1 MRSASRFIAGNARYR
16 WVVWSLL
23 VATYMISFFHRMS
36 VSVVKETITANFGLS
51 ATEFGAMAAMYFY
64 AYCLAQIPV
73 GILADSVGV
82 RVTAALSVA
91 VAACGTIA
99 FGCAN
104 SPAML
109 YVSRFCVGLGV
120 AASFVCVM
128 KVQAQWFHE
137 REFSTLSGAC
147 LFLGNI
153 GSLSAQAPL
162 ALLVAVLSFRGAFTA
177 IGLGTL
183 VLAGLCLVFVRNRP
197 QDVGLAPVNPEPGPA
212 AERTPLGVSLSRVL
226 KDKRL
231 LCLYVFY
238 FFSIPQFLGF
248 GGAWSTAYIRE
259 VYALDLTA
267 ASNLASLQIVGF
279 MLGSLALGYLSDR
292 AGKRRPFLVIPCLG
306 TALLWAVLALAGGR
320 SLPPAVFGACL
331 AALGFCSGM
340 YSVMMAACKE
350 SSPPESTGTAIAA
363 INTFGFLGIALATP
377 AYGYIMDCFPD
388 LNHAAQHQQA
398 TVFMALLT
406 GVSLIVSLC
415 CKETGGRNVYGK
427 DCGGK
432 G

>member
-1 MRSASRFIAGNARYR
+1 MNILSRFIASNQRYR

-36 VSVVKETITANFGLS
+36 VSVVKETLTANFGLS
-51 ATEFGAMAAMYFY
+51 ATEFGAMASMYFY
-64 AYCLAQIPV
+64 AYCIAQIPV
-73 GILADSVGV
+73 GMLADSVGV
-82 RVTAALSVA
+82 RITAAISVA

-99 FGCAN
+99 FGCAS

-109 YVSRFCVGLGV
+109 YVSRFLVGLGV
-120 AASFVCVM
+120 AASFVSVM
-128 KVQAQWFHE
+128 KVQSEWFRE

-153 GSLSAQAPL
+153 GSLSAQVPL
-162 ALLVAVLSFRGAFTA
+162 ALLVATLSFRGAFTA

-183 VLAGLCLVFVRNRP
+183 ALAGLCLVFVRNRP
-197 QDVGLAPVNPEPGPA
+197 QDIGLAPVSAASRPEGEKA
-212 AERTPLGVSLSRVL
+212 PLGVSLSRVL
-226 KDKRL
+226 KNKRL
-231 LCLYVFY
+231 LFLYVFY

-248 GGAWSTAYIRE
+248 GGAWSTAYIRD

-267 ASNLASLQIVGF
+267 SSNLASLQIIGF
-279 MLGSLALGYLSDR
+279 MLGSLALGYLSDKT
-292 AGKRRPFLVIPCLG
+292 GKRKPFLVIPCLG
-306 TALLWAVLALAGGR
+306 TALLWAILAMAGGR
-320 SLPPAVFGACL
+320 SLPPVVFGVCL

-377 AYGYIMDCFPD
+377 AYGYIMDRFMEMD
-388 LNHAAQHQQA
+388 HATQHHYA
-398 TVFMALLT
+398 TIFIAIIT
-406 GVSLIVSLC
+406 GISLIVSLC
-415 CKETGGRNVYGK
+415 CKETGGRNIYGK
-427 DCGGK
+427 G
-432 G
+432 